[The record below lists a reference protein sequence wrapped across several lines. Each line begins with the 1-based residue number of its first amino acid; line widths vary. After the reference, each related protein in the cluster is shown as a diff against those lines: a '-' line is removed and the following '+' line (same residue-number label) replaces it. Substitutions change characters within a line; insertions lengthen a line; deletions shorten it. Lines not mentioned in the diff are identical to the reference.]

1 MCKNIID
8 IMYCFFGIS
17 LYTVDSL
24 DIVNM
29 WTSNQ

>member
-8 IMYCFFGIS
+8 IMYCFFGIL